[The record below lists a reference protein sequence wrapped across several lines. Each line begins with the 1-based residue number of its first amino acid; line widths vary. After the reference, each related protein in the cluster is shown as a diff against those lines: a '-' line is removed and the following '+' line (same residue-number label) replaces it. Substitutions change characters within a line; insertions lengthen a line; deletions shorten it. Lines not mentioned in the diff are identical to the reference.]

1 MSAKRAAA
9 LALACSAL
17 CALAAC
23 GDGRADEAS
32 TPVDLA
38 RLRGAPLRPAAS
50 AQRVPGATAASEPLS
65 ASSAEVATSE
75 GAPPEADAMRPPP
88 LSEQNTL
95 AASAPASES
104 ASESASEPAP
114 SSESKPERSSDEL
127 AIAKDYRELDFALL
141 SNFEYR
147 QPTAKEWQA
156 DPEAVRN
163 SGAKRIPP
171 ELLALSGTKV
181 AIEGFMN
188 PIDFDREG
196 VKSFALVHNSIG
208 CCFGMFPRMNEWVSV
223 VMTGDRKA
231 EFYSVEPA
239 TVYGVFEVGEEF
251 EGAYVVSLFRIK
263 ADHVFGTF

>member
-1 MSAKRAAA
+1 MKRVRSSRAAA
-9 LALACSAL
+9 LL
-17 CALAAC
+17 CALALLSAAC
-23 GDGRADEAS
+23 SDSGGEREAA
-32 TPVDLA
+32 PVDLA
-38 RLRGAPLRPAAS
+38 QLRGAPLRP
-50 AQRVPGATAASEPLS
+50 VNATTTPA
-65 ASSAEVATSE
+65 ASSAMGSSASPTGAENAPAAS
-75 GAPPEADAMRPPP
+75 APPEADSMRPPP
-88 LSEQNTL
+88 LSESSAL
-95 AASAPASES
+95 AASAQPAATPAEGAD
-104 ASESASEPAP
+104 ASSTET
-114 SSESKPERSSDEL
+114 KPERSADEL

-156 DPEAVRN
+156 DSEAVR
-163 SGAKRIPP
+163 SSSAKRIPP
-171 ELLALSGTKV
+171 ELMALSGTKV

-223 VMTGDRKA
+223 EMAGERKA

-239 TVYGVFEVGEEF
+239 TVYGVLEVGEEF
-251 EGAYVVSLFRIK
+251 EGAYVVSIFRIK